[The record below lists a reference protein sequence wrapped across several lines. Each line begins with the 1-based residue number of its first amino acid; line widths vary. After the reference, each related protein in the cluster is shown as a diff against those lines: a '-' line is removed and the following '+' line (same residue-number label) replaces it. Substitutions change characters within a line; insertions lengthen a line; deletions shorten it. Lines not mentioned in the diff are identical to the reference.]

1 MTSTDVLFTGSIP
14 AVYDR
19 YLVPLLFD
27 PYARDLVQRLEGSA
41 PSDILEIAAGT
52 GVVTAYLA
60 ETFPEARIVATDLN
74 QAMLD
79 VAAERIRAPNV
90 RFQTADAQALSF
102 PDESFDAVLCQFGVM
117 FFPDRVAAYREVRRV
132 LRPGGSFLFNAWDKV
147 DNNPGSDL
155 LVQAVA
161 GLFPDNPEAFFRR
174 VPFGY
179 HDVAW
184 IEADL
189 DDAGFE
195 TIEIET
201 VEQNSHAACAREA
214 AIGLC
219 QGTPLRSEIEAHGGA
234 EAIERATDAAAAA
247 LAELEGPGGFE
258 APMSAHVA
266 KAVR

>member
-19 YLVPLLFD
+19 HLVPMLFD
-27 PYARDLVQRLEGSA
+27 PYARDLVQRLEGIA

-52 GVVTAYLA
+52 GVVTTYLA
-60 ETFPEARIVATDLN
+60 ETFPDARIVATDLN

-79 VAAERIRAPNV
+79 VAADRIRAPNV
-90 RFQTADAQALSF
+90 RFEVADAEDLPFTPAG
-102 PDESFDAVLCQFGVM
+102 FDAVVCQFGVM
-117 FFPDRVAAYREVRRV
+117 FFPDRLAAYRGVRRV
-132 LRPGGSFLFNAWDKV
+132 LRPGGTFLFNAWDRIEA
-147 DNNPGSDL
+147 NPGSDV

-161 GLFPDNPEAFFRR
+161 GEFPDDPEAFFRR

-179 HDVAW
+179 HDVAV

-189 DDAGFE
+189 DAAGFE

-201 VEQNSHAACAREA
+201 VEQIGRAPSARDAAT
-214 AIGLC
+214 GLC
-219 QGTPLRSEIEAHGGA
+219 QGTPLRSEIEAQGGA
-234 EAIERATDAAAAA
+234 EALERATAAAAAA
-247 LAELEGPGGFE
+247 LARLEGPDGFQ

-266 KAVR
+266 RAIA

>member
-14 AVYDR
+14 AIYDR

-27 PYARDLVQRLEGSA
+27 PYARDLAQRLEGEA
-41 PSDILEIAAGT
+41 PTDILEIAAGT

-60 ETFPEARIVATDLN
+60 ETFPKARIVATDLN
-74 QAMLD
+74 QDMLD
-79 VAAERIRAPNV
+79 VAADRIRAPNV
-90 RFQTADAQALSF
+90 RFQTADAEDLPFA
-102 PDESFDAVLCQFGVM
+102 DGSFDAVVCQFGVM
-117 FFPDRVAAYREVRRV
+117 FLPDRLGAYRGARRV
-132 LRPGGSFLFNAWDKV
+132 LRPGGIFLFNAWDRIEA
-147 DNNPGSDL
+147 NPGSDL

-174 VPFGY
+174 IPFGY
-179 HDVAW
+179 HDVAV

-189 DDAGFE
+189 DAVGFE

-201 VEQNSHAACAREA
+201 VEQTGRAPSARDV

-219 QGTPLRSEIEAHGGA
+219 QGTPLRSAIEAQGGA
-234 EAIERATDAAAAA
+234 ELLERATEAAAAA
-247 LAELEGPGGFE
+247 LARLEGPDGFE

-266 KAVR
+266 RAVR